1 MVSKASPSLVEAFE
15 TVLALNRALITYSE
29 QLDAAIFRGMQ
40 NFYLSVWGILRSVG
54 FLPEIDVPDIES
66 LKTLKRNF
74 GLVPKVYRAQLLR
87 SDLVD
92 GQVQLLDRLLFGKG
106 ALSRIQKEFILLAV
120 SAANNNSYFPAL
132 HCQTLQ
138 FLGVKP
144 DKSQQI
150 TIDHRE
156 ANLSEPEIALLDFAR
171 KLASQPHSFTELD
184 VESLR
189 KSNFND
195 EQILEAVLMV
205 GLTQLLNCVQVGLGT
220 EPDFK
225 PRITFPLKEMN
236 PASSAERQIAEP
248 ESAGEFVSDD
258 PDFEIVA
265 RVKNGETDAFEELVR
280 KHGRRV
286 YRSLLG
292 ILGTVEEAEDA
303 LQDAF
308 LKAFQHL
315 PNFEARSRFSTWLVR
330 IAINTGLQR
339 LRSRKNF
346 DSLDEESEDFRPRNI
361 RAWTDSPEEYYSREE
376 LRSLVEKEVMKLPP
390 KYRVAL
396 MLRDLEEVSTED
408 AAAAL
413 GLSVPGL
420 KARVLRGRLMLR
432 ESMVPYFSKT
442 GASKS

>member
-1 MVSKASPSLVEAFE
+1 L
-15 TVLALNRALITYSE
+15 
-29 QLDAAIFRGMQ
+29 
-40 NFYLSVWGILRSVG
+40 G
-54 FLPEIDVPDIES
+54 FLPEIELPDRES

-87 SDLVD
+87 PDLVD
-92 GQVQLLDRLLFGKG
+92 GEVQLLDRLLFAKG
-106 ALSRIQKEFILLAV
+106 ALSRVQKEFILLAV
-120 SAANNNSYFPAL
+120 SAENNNTYFPAL
-132 HCQTLQ
+132 HGQTLQ

-144 DKSQQI
+144 DKSQQV

-156 ANLSEPEIALLDFAR
+156 ANLPEPEIALLNFAR
-171 KLASQPHSFTELD
+171 KLASQPRSFSELD

-189 KSNFND
+189 KSNFTD

-205 GLTQLLNCVQVGLGT
+205 GLAQLLNCIQMGLGT

-225 PRITFPLKEMN
+225 PRLTFPLKEVN
-236 PASSAERQIAEP
+236 PTAAEVRQIKEP
-248 ESAGEFVSDD
+248 DSAGEFVSGEFMSDESLSD

-265 RVKNGETDAFEELVR
+265 RVKNGDTDAFEELVR

-286 YRSLLG
+286 YRSLVG
-292 ILGTVEEAEDA
+292 ILGTPEEAEDA

-315 PNFEARSRFSTWLVR
+315 PNFEGRSRFSTWLVR

-339 LRSRKNF
+339 LRSRKSF

-361 RAWTDSPEEYYSREE
+361 QAWTDSPEEYYSREE
-376 LRSLVEKEVMKLPP
+376 LRGLVEKEVMKLPP

-396 MLRDLEEVSTED
+396 MLRDLEELSTED

-413 GLSVPGL
+413 GLTVPGL

-432 ESMVPYFSKT
+432 ESLVPYFSKA

>member
-1 MVSKASPSLVEAFE
+1 M
-15 TVLALNRALITYSE
+15 
-29 QLDAAIFRGMQ
+29 
-40 NFYLSVWGILRSVG
+40 LRRLGNCYWRVAVG
-54 FLPEIDVPDIES
+54 FLPEVDDGLSPES
-66 LKTLKRNF
+66 LTTLKRNF
-74 GLVPKVYRAQLLR
+74 GLAPRIYSAQMIR
-87 SDLVD
+87 PDLVD
-92 GQVQLLDRLLFGKG
+92 AQVQLLDRLLFSKG
-106 ALSRIQKEFILLAV
+106 ALSRVQKEFILLAV
-120 SAANNNSYFPAL
+120 SAENNNSYFPAL

-138 FLGVKP
+138 FLGVKAEQ
-144 DKSQQI
+144 SQQV
-150 TIDHRE
+150 TIDHRD
-156 ANLSEPEIALLDFAR
+156 ANLSESDVVLLDFAR
-171 KLASQPHSFTELD
+171 KLASSSHSFTDLD

-205 GLTQLLNCVQVGLGT
+205 GLTQLLNCIQMGLGT

-225 PRITFPLKEMN
+225 PRIISPSKEVN
-236 PASSAERQIAEP
+236 PPVASERQILEP
-248 ESAGEFVSDD
+248 ELPGDFVSDD
-258 PDFEIVA
+258 PDFEIVM
-265 RVKNGETDAFEELVR
+265 RVRDGETDAFEELVR

-292 ILGTVEEAEDA
+292 IVGNAQEAEDA

-315 PNFEARSRFSTWLVR
+315 PYFEGRSRFSTWLVR

-339 LRSRKNF
+339 VRSRKEF
-346 DSLDEESEDFRPRNI
+346 DTIDEDDEEFRPRNI
-361 RAWTDSPEEYYSREE
+361 QAWTETPEDFYSREE
-376 LRSLVEKEVMKLPP
+376 LRRLVEREVMKLPV

-396 MLRDLEEVSTED
+396 MLRDLEELSTEE

-413 GLSVPGL
+413 GIRIPGL

-432 ESMVPYFSKT
+432 ESMVPYFSKA

>member
-1 MVSKASPSLVEAFE
+1 L
-15 TVLALNRALITYSE
+15 
-29 QLDAAIFRGMQ
+29 
-40 NFYLSVWGILRSVG
+40 G
-54 FLPEIDVPDIES
+54 FLPEIELPDRES

-87 SDLVD
+87 PDLVD
-92 GQVQLLDRLLFGKG
+92 GEVQLLDRLLFAKG
-106 ALSRIQKEFILLAV
+106 ALSRVQKEFILLVV
-120 SAANNNSYFPAL
+120 SAENNNSYFAAL
-132 HCQTLQ
+132 HGQTLQ

-144 DKSQQI
+144 DKSQQV

-156 ANLSEPEIALLDFAR
+156 ANLPEPEIALLDFAR
-171 KLASQPHSFTELD
+171 KLASQPRSFTELD

-205 GLTQLLNCVQVGLGT
+205 GLAQLLNCIQMGLGT

-225 PRITFPLKEMN
+225 PRLTFPLKEVN
-236 PASSAERQIAEP
+236 PTAAEVRQIIEP
-248 ESAGEFVSDD
+248 DSAGEFVSGEFMSDESLSD

-265 RVKNGETDAFEELVR
+265 RVKNGDTDAFEELVR

-286 YRSLLG
+286 YRSLVG
-292 ILGTVEEAEDA
+292 ILGTPEEAEDA

-315 PNFEARSRFSTWLVR
+315 PNFEGRSRFSTWLVR

-339 LRSRKNF
+339 LRSRKSF

-361 RAWTDSPEEYYSREE
+361 QAWTDSPEEYYSREE
-376 LRSLVEKEVMKLPP
+376 LRGLVEKEVMKLPP

-396 MLRDLEEVSTED
+396 MLRDLEELSTED

-413 GLSVPGL
+413 GLTVPGL

-432 ESMVPYFSKT
+432 ESMVPYFSKA

>member
-1 MVSKASPSLVEAFE
+1 M
-15 TVLALNRALITYSE
+15 
-29 QLDAAIFRGMQ
+29 
-40 NFYLSVWGILRSVG
+40 G
-54 FLPEIDVPDIES
+54 FLPEVDDALTADS
-66 LKTLKRNF
+66 LTTLKRNF
-74 GLVPKVYRAQLLR
+74 GLAPRIYRAQMIR
-87 SDLVD
+87 PDLVD
-92 GQVQLLDRLLFGKG
+92 AQVRLLDRLLFSKG
-106 ALSRIQKEFILLAV
+106 ALSRMQKEFILLAV
-120 SAANNNSYFPAL
+120 SAENNNTYFPAL

-144 DKSQQI
+144 EQSQQV

-156 ANLSEPEIALLDFAR
+156 ASLPESEVVLLDFAR
-171 KLASQPHSFTELD
+171 KLASNPHSFTELD

-189 KSNFND
+189 KSDFND

-205 GLTQLLNCVQVGLGT
+205 GLTQLFNCIQMGLGI

-225 PRITFPLKEMN
+225 PRIIFPLKEMN
-236 PASSAERQIAEP
+236 PPDVSERQIPEP
-248 ESAGEFVSDD
+248 EFSGEFVPDD

-265 RVKNGETDAFEELVR
+265 RVRNGETDAFEELVR

-292 ILGTVEEAEDA
+292 IVGSREEAEDA

-308 LKAFQHL
+308 FKAFQHL
-315 PNFEARSRFSTWLVR
+315 PHFEGRSRFSTWLVR

-339 LRSRKNF
+339 VRSRKEF
-346 DSLDEESEDFRPRNI
+346 DRLDEDDEEFRPRNI
-361 RAWTDSPEEYYSREE
+361 QAWTETPEDFYSREE
-376 LRSLVEKEVMKLPP
+376 LRSLVEREVMKLPV

-396 MLRDLEEVSTED
+396 LLRDLEELSTEE

-413 GLSVPGL
+413 GLSIPGL

-432 ESMVPYFSKT
+432 ESMVQYFSK
-442 GASKS
+442 ASAGKS

>member
-1 MVSKASPSLVEAFE
+1 
-15 TVLALNRALITYSE
+15 
-29 QLDAAIFRGMQ
+29 
-40 NFYLSVWGILRSVG
+40 VG
-54 FLPEIDVPDIES
+54 FLPEPDGLLSAES
-66 LKTLKRNF
+66 LTTLKRNF
-74 GLVPKVYRAQLLR
+74 GLAPRIYRALMIRPDLLDAKVRFLDQLL
-87 SDLVD
+87 
-92 GQVQLLDRLLFGKG
+92 FTKG
-106 ALSRIQKEFILLAV
+106 ALSRVQKEFILLAV
-120 SAANNNSYFPAL
+120 SAENNNSYFPAL

-144 DKSQQI
+144 EQSQQV

-156 ANLSEPEIALLDFAR
+156 ANLSEPDVALLDFAR
-171 KLASQPHSFTELD
+171 KLASTPHSFTHLD

-189 KSNFND
+189 KCDFND

-205 GLTQLLNCVQVGLGT
+205 GLTQFLNCIQMGLGT

-225 PRITFPLKEMN
+225 PRIIFPIKEVN
-236 PASSAERQIAEP
+236 PPVVSERQIMEP
-248 ESAGEFVSDD
+248 ELPGEFVSDD

-265 RVKNGETDAFEELVR
+265 RVRNGETDAFEELVR

-292 ILGTVEEAEDA
+292 IVGSPEEAEDA

-308 LKAFQHL
+308 FKAFQHL
-315 PNFEARSRFSTWLVR
+315 PHFEGRSRFSTWLVR

-339 LRSRKNF
+339 VRSRKEF
-346 DSLDEESEDFRPRNI
+346 DRIDEDDEEFRPRNI
-361 RAWTDSPEEYYSREE
+361 QAWTETPEDFYSREE
-376 LRSLVEKEVMKLPP
+376 LRRLVEREVMKLPV

-396 MLRDLEEVSTED
+396 ILRDLEEVSTQE

-413 GLSVPGL
+413 GLSIPGL

-432 ESMVPYFSKT
+432 ESMVPYFSKA
-442 GASKS
+442 GAGKS

>member
-1 MVSKASPSLVEAFE
+1 M
-15 TVLALNRALITYSE
+15 
-29 QLDAAIFRGMQ
+29 
-40 NFYLSVWGILRSVG
+40 G
-54 FLPEIDVPDIES
+54 FLPEVDDALTADS
-66 LKTLKRNF
+66 LTTLKRNF
-74 GLVPKVYRAQLLR
+74 GLAPRIYRAQMIR
-87 SDLVD
+87 PDLVD
-92 GQVQLLDRLLFGKG
+92 AQVRLLDRLLFRKG
-106 ALSRIQKEFILLAV
+106 ALSRMQKEFILLAV
-120 SAANNNSYFPAL
+120 SAENNNTYFPAL

-144 DKSQQI
+144 EQSQQV

-156 ANLSEPEIALLDFAR
+156 ASLPESEVVLLDFAR
-171 KLASQPHSFTELD
+171 KLASNPHSFTELD

-189 KSNFND
+189 KSDFND

-205 GLTQLLNCVQVGLGT
+205 GLTQLFNCIQMGLGI

-225 PRITFPLKEMN
+225 PRIIFPLKEMN
-236 PASSAERQIAEP
+236 PPDVSERQIPEP
-248 ESAGEFVSDD
+248 EFSGEFLPDD

-265 RVKNGETDAFEELVR
+265 RVRNGETDAFEELVR

-292 ILGTVEEAEDA
+292 IVGSREEAEDA

-308 LKAFQHL
+308 FKAFQHL
-315 PNFEARSRFSTWLVR
+315 PHFEGRSRFSTWLVR

-339 LRSRKNF
+339 VRSRKEF
-346 DSLDEESEDFRPRNI
+346 DRLDEDDEEFRPRNI
-361 RAWTDSPEEYYSREE
+361 QAWTETPEDFYSREE
-376 LRSLVEKEVMKLPP
+376 LRSLVEREVMKLPV

-396 MLRDLEEVSTED
+396 LLRDLEELSTEE
-408 AAAAL
+408 AAVAL

-432 ESMVPYFSKT
+432 ESMAPYFSN
-442 GASKS
+442 ASVNKS